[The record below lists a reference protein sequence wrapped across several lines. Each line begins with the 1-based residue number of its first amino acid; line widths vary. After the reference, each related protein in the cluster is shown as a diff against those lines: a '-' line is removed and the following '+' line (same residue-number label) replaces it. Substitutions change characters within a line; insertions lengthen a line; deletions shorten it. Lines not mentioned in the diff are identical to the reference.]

1 MEVKIN
7 KEIRN
12 YTEAIFFGL
21 ALRQLIFSGL
31 AVAVAII
38 IFFSLRTTLH
48 IEIVSWLCI
57 IGAVPF
63 AALGFIKFN
72 GMNFE
77 QFVWAVVK
85 SEILM
90 PTYLP
95 FRSRNLYMT
104 MTASIIEKHKKEQRK
119 NI

>member
-1 MEVKIN
+1 MEIKIN

-21 ALRQLIFSGL
+21 SLRQLIFSLL
-31 AVAVAII
+31 AVACAVIL
-38 IFFSLRTTLH
+38 FFSLRTTLH
-48 IEIVSWLCI
+48 IEVVSWLCI

-77 QFVWAVVK
+77 QFVWAVIK

-90 PTYLP
+90 PLYLP
-95 FRSRNLYMT
+95 FRSRNLYID
-104 MTASIIEKHKKEQRK
+104 MTAPIIEKHKKEMRK
-119 NI
+119 SQ